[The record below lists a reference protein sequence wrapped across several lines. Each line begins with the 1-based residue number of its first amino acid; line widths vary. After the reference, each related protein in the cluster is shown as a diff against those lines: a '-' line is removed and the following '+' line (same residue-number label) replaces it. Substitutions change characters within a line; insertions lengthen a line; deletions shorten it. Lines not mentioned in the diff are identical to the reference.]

1 MLAVTT
7 VRLDEHEKSEGK
19 ITDQLRKDLALAATT
34 VNLNEHKEAGEKVT
48 GQLRE
53 DLSVVIDRV
62 QIVEREASAAEE
74 ATVGLDSRVEH
85 LAGTMATRDMLEER
99 TRVLGAQLET
109 VKVELKGDIRTLA
122 SRLETALE
130 AILRIEAHQRNG
142 K

>member
-1 MLAVTT
+1 MAVTT

-19 ITDQLRKDLALAATT
+19 ITDQLRKDLALVATT
-34 VNLNEHKEAGEKVT
+34 VALNEHKEAGEKVT

-53 DLSVVIDRV
+53 ALSVVIDRI

-85 LAGTMATRDMLEER
+85 LAGTMVTRDMLDER

-122 SRLETALE
+122 GRLEMALE
-130 AILRIEAHQRNG
+130 AILRIEARQRNG
-142 K
+142 HG